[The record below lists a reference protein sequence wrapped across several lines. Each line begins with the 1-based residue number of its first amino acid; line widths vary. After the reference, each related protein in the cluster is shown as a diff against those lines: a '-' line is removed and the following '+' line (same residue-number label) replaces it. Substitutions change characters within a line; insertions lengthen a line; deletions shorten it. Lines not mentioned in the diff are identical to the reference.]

1 MIYMQINAFMSIR
14 HGDFMYFRN
23 LKYHFNQDNIIP
35 LATDIL
41 QTIYRNDQSSTML
54 NENLTRMLYNLTK
67 LLAEKTVEFY
77 DYFDALFKQMLL
89 KTNQYDFKS
98 VHLLF

>member
-1 MIYMQINAFMSIR
+1 
-14 HGDFMYFRN
+14 MYFRN
-23 LKYHFNQDNIIP
+23 LKYHFNQDNITP

-41 QTIYRNDQSSTML
+41 QTIYKNDQTSPML

>member
-1 MIYMQINAFMSIR
+1 
-14 HGDFMYFRN
+14 
-23 LKYHFNQDNIIP
+23 
-35 LATDIL
+35 
-41 QTIYRNDQSSTML
+41 
-54 NENLTRMLYNLTK
+54 MLYNLTK